1 MLNTMSGIDHLL
13 ASVLEAVI
21 LKNLGVRA
29 CQKIQNRLYEKFGI
43 TILEAIEQFQTIDS
57 ILRELFGKGA
67 DGLERKFLDS
77 VCTLKSEKTSE
88 RWLSIND
95 KEIMQ
100 VILESIGDED
110 KKRILLTT
118 AQEPKITYDILKK
131 CNIPQTSG
139 YRKINSLIDSGLLY
153 QSEYVIGNDGKK
165 ISKYLSTFSNLKINV
180 KEGEFYVDIQL
191 NEDQLKESTIL
202 QVVYNI

>member
-1 MLNTMSGIDHLL
+1 MGGIDHLL
-13 ASVLEAVI
+13 ANTLEVVI
-21 LKNLGVRA
+21 QKNLGVRA
-29 CQKIQNRLYEKFGI
+29 CHKIQNRLDEKFGI
-43 TILEAIEQFQTIDS
+43 TILESMEKFQTIDS

-88 RWLSIND
+88 RWISIHD

-118 AQEPKITYDILKK
+118 AQEPKTTYDILKK

-139 YRKINSLIDSGLLY
+139 YRKINSLINCGLLY
-153 QSEYVIGNDGKK
+153 QSEYVIGYDGKK